1 MLCCNDREALRLPTP
16 SAHERHSCFDELA
29 DRISDKCRK
38 WDLNM
43 IENRFGPVPANSIP
57 MWIADMDFKSPPA
70 VTRKFSEIISWGT
83 FSYTHC
89 IDDFYEAVI
98 NFQARHHKVAVER
111 EWITLSYG
119 TVSTL
124 HYTVQAFCQP
134 GDSIIM
140 NTPVY
145 DPFAKAA
152 ERQGVKVIANSL
164 ALSNGRYQI
173 DLAKLEEQI
182 IANKPKVYFL
192 CSPHNPSGRIWSQTE
207 LEAVADICL
216 RHNVLMMVDEVHAEH
231 IIDGEFIS
239 FLALEEHYRNNM
251 MLMSSPNKAFNL
263 GGLKTSYS
271 IIPNPRIRA
280 IFRAQLERNSITS
293 PNMFGLWGIITA
305 YNECDD
311 WLAELNSYLRKNYNL
326 LDDYFKQHLPCFK
339 VMPMNA
345 SYLAWVNTAGSGMN
359 ATDITKQWA
368 TEAGVIVE
376 DGSHYV
382 SDGESYVRIN
392 IGTSHQLLKEAL
404 NRLGIWA
411 EQHSQ

>member
-1 MLCCNDREALRLPTP
+1 MLSCKDREAMRLPTP
-16 SAHERHSCFDELA
+16 SADLQSSRFDELA

-38 WDLNM
+38 WDM
-43 IENRFGPVPANSIP
+43 KVIESRFGPVPADSIP

-70 VTRKFSEIISWGT
+70 VARKFSEIISWGT

-89 IDDFYEAVI
+89 IDGFYEAVI

-145 DPFAKAA
+145 DPFSKAA
-152 ERQGVKVIANSL
+152 ERQGVKVVANPL
-164 ALSNGRYQI
+164 ALSKGRYRI

-182 IANKPKVYFL
+182 IGNKPKIYFL
-192 CSPHNPSGRIWSQTE
+192 CSPHNPSGRIWSQAE

-216 RHNVLMMVDEVHAEH
+216 RHQVLMMVDEVHAEH
-231 IIDGEFIS
+231 IIHGEFIS
-239 FLALEEHYRNNM
+239 FLALEERYRNNM

-271 IIPNPRIRA
+271 IIPNPQIRSR
-280 IFRAQLERNSITS
+280 FRARLEQNSITS
-293 PNMFGLWGIITA
+293 PNVFGLWGIITA
-305 YNECDD
+305 YNECDE
-311 WLAELNSYLRKNYNL
+311 WLADLNLYLRENYTLLARYFRENL
-326 LDDYFKQHLPCFK
+326 PDFQ
-339 VMPMNA
+339 VMPMDA
-345 SYLAWVNTAGSGMN
+345 SYLVWVNTKGSGMS
-359 ATDITKQWA
+359 ASEVTRRWA
-368 TEAGVIVE
+368 VEAGVIIE

-382 SDGESYVRIN
+382 SDGEEYVRIN
-392 IGTSHQLLKEAL
+392 IGTSRQLLGEAL
-404 NRLGIWA
+404 QRLGKWA
-411 EQHSQ
+411 QQQA

>member
-1 MLCCNDREALRLPTP
+1 MLSCKDREAMRLPTP
-16 SAHERHSCFDELA
+16 SADLQSSRFDELA

-38 WDLNM
+38 WDM
-43 IENRFGPVPANSIP
+43 KVIESRFGPVPADSIP

-70 VTRKFSEIISWGT
+70 VARKFSEIISWGT

-152 ERQGVKVIANSL
+152 ERQGVKVVANPL
-164 ALSNGRYQI
+164 TLSKGRYRI

-182 IANKPKVYFL
+182 IGNKPKIYFL
-192 CSPHNPSGRIWSQTE
+192 CSPHNPSGRIWSQAE

-216 RHNVLMMVDEVHAEH
+216 RHQVLMMVDEVHAEH
-231 IIDGEFIS
+231 IIHGEFIS
-239 FLALEEHYRNNM
+239 FLALEERYRNNM

-271 IIPNPRIRA
+271 IIPNPQIRSR
-280 IFRAQLERNSITS
+280 FRARLEQNSITS
-293 PNMFGLWGIITA
+293 PNVFGLWGIITA
-305 YNECDD
+305 YNECDE
-311 WLAELNSYLRKNYNL
+311 WLADLNLYLRENYTLLERYFRENL
-326 LDDYFKQHLPCFK
+326 PDFQ
-339 VMPMNA
+339 VMPMDA
-345 SYLAWVNTAGSGMN
+345 SYLVWVNTKGSGMS
-359 ATDITKQWA
+359 ASEVTRRWA
-368 TEAGVIVE
+368 IEAGVIIE

-382 SDGESYVRIN
+382 SDGEEYVRIN
-392 IGTSHQLLKEAL
+392 IGTSRQLLGEAL
-404 NRLGIWA
+404 QRLGRWA
-411 EQHSQ
+411 QQQV

>member
-1 MLCCNDREALRLPTP
+1 MQP
-16 SAHERHSCFDELA
+16 SRFDELA

-38 WDLNM
+38 WDM
-43 IENRFGPVPANSIP
+43 KVIESRFGPVPADSIP

-70 VTRKFSEIISWGT
+70 VARKFSEIISWGT

-140 NTPVY
+140 NPPVY

-152 ERQGVKVIANSL
+152 ERQGVKVVANPL
-164 ALSNGRYQI
+164 ALNKGRYRI

-182 IANKPKVYFL
+182 ISHKPKIYFL
-192 CSPHNPSGRIWSQTE
+192 CSPHNPSGRIWSQAE

-216 RHNVLMMVDEVHAEH
+216 RHQVLMMVDEVHAEH
-231 IIDGEFIS
+231 IIHGEFVS
-239 FLALEEHYRNNM
+239 FLALEERYCNNM

-271 IIPNPRIRA
+271 IIPNPQIRNR
-280 IFRAQLERNSITS
+280 FRARLEQNSITS
-293 PNMFGLWGIITA
+293 PNVFGLWGIITA
-305 YNECDD
+305 YNECDA
-311 WLAELNSYLRKNYNL
+311 WLAELNLYLRENYALLARYFRENL
-326 LDDYFKQHLPCFK
+326 PDFQ
-339 VMPMNA
+339 VMPMDA
-345 SYLAWVNTAGSGMN
+345 SYLVWVNTKGSGMS
-359 ATDITKQWA
+359 AREVTRRWA
-368 TEAGVIVE
+368 VEAGVIIE

-382 SDGESYVRIN
+382 SDGEEYVRIN
-392 IGTSHQLLKEAL
+392 IGTSRQLLGEAL
-404 NRLGIWA
+404 QRLGRWA
-411 EQHSQ
+411 QQQV

>member
-1 MLCCNDREALRLPTP
+1 MLSCKDREALRLPTP
-16 SAHERHSCFDELA
+16 SADLQPSRFDELA

-38 WDLNM
+38 WDM
-43 IENRFGPVPANSIP
+43 KVIESRFGPVPADSIP

-70 VTRKFSEIISWGT
+70 VARKFSEIISWGT

-152 ERQGVKVIANSL
+152 ERQGVKVVANPL
-164 ALSNGRYQI
+164 ALSKGRYRI

-182 IANKPKVYFL
+182 IGNKPKIYFL
-192 CSPHNPSGRIWSQTE
+192 CSPHNPSGRIWSQAE

-216 RHNVLMMVDEVHAEH
+216 RHQVLMMVDEVHAEH
-231 IIDGEFIS
+231 IIHGEFIS
-239 FLALEEHYRNNM
+239 FLALEERYRNNM

-271 IIPNPRIRA
+271 IIPNPQIRSR
-280 IFRAQLERNSITS
+280 FRARLEQNSITS
-293 PNMFGLWGIITA
+293 PNVFGLWGIITA
-305 YNECDD
+305 YNECDE
-311 WLAELNSYLRKNYNL
+311 WLADLNLYLRENYTLLARYFRENL
-326 LDDYFKQHLPCFK
+326 PDFQ
-339 VMPMNA
+339 VMPMDA
-345 SYLAWVNTAGSGMN
+345 SYLVWVNTKGSGMS
-359 ATDITKQWA
+359 ASEVTRRWA
-368 TEAGVIVE
+368 VEAGVIIE

-382 SDGESYVRIN
+382 SDGEEYVRIN
-392 IGTSHQLLKEAL
+392 IGTSRQLLGEAL
-404 NRLGIWA
+404 QRLGRWA
-411 EQHSQ
+411 QQQV

>member
-1 MLCCNDREALRLPTP
+1 MLSCKDREALRLPTP
-16 SAHERHSCFDELA
+16 SADLQPSRFDELA

-38 WDLNM
+38 WDM
-43 IENRFGPVPANSIP
+43 KVIESRFGPVPADSIP

-70 VTRKFSEIISWGT
+70 VARKFSEIISWGT

-152 ERQGVKVIANSL
+152 ERQGVKVVANPL
-164 ALSNGRYQI
+164 ALNKGRYRI

-182 IANKPKVYFL
+182 ISHKPKIYFL
-192 CSPHNPSGRIWSQTE
+192 CSPHNPSGRIWSQAE

-216 RHNVLMMVDEVHAEH
+216 RQQVLMMVDEVHAEH
-231 IIDGEFIS
+231 IIHGEFVS
-239 FLALEEHYRNNM
+239 FLALEERYCNNM

-271 IIPNPRIRA
+271 IIPNPQIRNR
-280 IFRAQLERNSITS
+280 FRARLEQNSITS
-293 PNMFGLWGIITA
+293 PNVFGLWGIITA
-305 YNECDD
+305 YNECDA
-311 WLAELNSYLRKNYNL
+311 WLAELNLYLRENYALLARYFRENL
-326 LDDYFKQHLPCFK
+326 PDFQ
-339 VMPMNA
+339 VMPMDA
-345 SYLAWVNTAGSGMN
+345 SYLVWVNTKGSGMS
-359 ATDITKQWA
+359 ASEVTRRWA
-368 TEAGVIVE
+368 VEAGVIIE

-382 SDGESYVRIN
+382 SDGEEYVRIN
-392 IGTSHQLLKEAL
+392 IGTSRQLLGEAL
-404 NRLGIWA
+404 QRLGRWA
-411 EQHSQ
+411 QQQV

>member
-1 MLCCNDREALRLPTP
+1 MLSCKDREALRLPTP
-16 SAHERHSCFDELA
+16 SADLQSSRFDELA

-38 WDLNM
+38 WDM
-43 IENRFGPVPANSIP
+43 KVIESRFGPVPADSIP

-70 VTRKFSEIISWGT
+70 VARKFSEIISWGT

-145 DPFAKAA
+145 DPFAKAT
-152 ERQGVKVIANSL
+152 ERQGVKVVANPL
-164 ALSNGRYQI
+164 ALNKGRYRI

-182 IANKPKVYFL
+182 ISHKPKIYFL
-192 CSPHNPSGRIWSQTE
+192 CSPHNPSGRIWSQAE

-216 RHNVLMMVDEVHAEH
+216 RHQVLMMVDEVHAEH
-231 IIDGEFIS
+231 IIHGEFVS
-239 FLALEEHYRNNM
+239 FLALEERYCNNM

-271 IIPNPRIRA
+271 IIPNPQIRNR
-280 IFRAQLERNSITS
+280 FRARLEQNSITS
-293 PNMFGLWGIITA
+293 PNVFGLWGIITA
-305 YNECDD
+305 YNECDA
-311 WLAELNSYLRKNYNL
+311 WLAELNLYLRENYALLARYFRENL
-326 LDDYFKQHLPCFK
+326 PDFQ
-339 VMPMNA
+339 VMPMDA
-345 SYLAWVNTAGSGMN
+345 SYLVWVNTKGSGMS
-359 ATDITKQWA
+359 ASEVTRRWA
-368 TEAGVIVE
+368 VEAGVIIE

-382 SDGESYVRIN
+382 SDGEEYVRIN
-392 IGTSHQLLKEAL
+392 IGTSRQLLGEAL
-404 NRLGIWA
+404 QRLGRWA
-411 EQHSQ
+411 QQQV

>member
-1 MLCCNDREALRLPTP
+1 MLSCKDREAMRLPTP
-16 SAHERHSCFDELA
+16 SADLQSSRFDELA

-38 WDLNM
+38 WDM
-43 IENRFGPVPANSIP
+43 KVIESRFGPVPADSIP

-70 VTRKFSEIISWGT
+70 VARKFSEIISWGT

-152 ERQGVKVIANSL
+152 ERQGVKVVANPL
-164 ALSNGRYQI
+164 ALSKGRYRI

-182 IANKPKVYFL
+182 IGNKPKIYFL
-192 CSPHNPSGRIWSQTE
+192 CSPHNPSGRIWSQAE

-216 RHNVLMMVDEVHAEH
+216 RHQVLMMVDEVHAEH
-231 IIDGEFIS
+231 IIHGEFVS
-239 FLALEEHYRNNM
+239 FLALEERYRNNM

-271 IIPNPRIRA
+271 IIPNPQIRSR
-280 IFRAQLERNSITS
+280 FRARLEQNSITS
-293 PNMFGLWGIITA
+293 PNVFGLWGIITA
-305 YNECDD
+305 YNECDE
-311 WLAELNSYLRKNYNL
+311 WLADLNLYLRENYALLARYFRENL
-326 LDDYFKQHLPCFK
+326 PDFQ
-339 VMPMNA
+339 VMPMDA
-345 SYLAWVNTAGSGMN
+345 SYLVWVNTKGSGMS
-359 ATDITKQWA
+359 ASEVTHRWA
-368 TEAGVIVE
+368 VEAGVIIE

-382 SDGESYVRIN
+382 SDGEEYVRIN
-392 IGTSHQLLKEAL
+392 IGTSRQLLGEAL
-404 NRLGIWA
+404 QRLGKWA
-411 EQHSQ
+411 QQQA

>member
-1 MLCCNDREALRLPTP
+1 MRSCKDREALRLPTP
-16 SAHERHSCFDELA
+16 SADLQPSRFDELA

-38 WDLNM
+38 WDM
-43 IENRFGPVPANSIP
+43 KVIESRFGPVPADSIP

-70 VTRKFSEIISWGT
+70 VARKFSEIISWGT

-152 ERQGVKVIANSL
+152 ERQGVKVVANPL
-164 ALSNGRYQI
+164 ALSKGRYRI

-182 IANKPKVYFL
+182 IGNKPKIYFL
-192 CSPHNPSGRIWSQTE
+192 CSPHNPSGRIWSQAE

-216 RHNVLMMVDEVHAEH
+216 RHQVLMMVDEVHAEH
-231 IIDGEFIS
+231 IIHGEFVS
-239 FLALEEHYRNNM
+239 FLALEERYRNNM

-271 IIPNPRIRA
+271 IIPNPQIRSR
-280 IFRAQLERNSITS
+280 FRARLEQNSITS
-293 PNMFGLWGIITA
+293 PNVFGLWGIITA
-305 YNECDD
+305 YNECDE
-311 WLAELNSYLRKNYNL
+311 WLADLNLYLRENYALLARYFRENL
-326 LDDYFKQHLPCFK
+326 PDFQ
-339 VMPMNA
+339 VMPMDA
-345 SYLAWVNTAGSGMN
+345 SYLVWVNTKGSGMS
-359 ATDITKQWA
+359 ASEVTHRWA
-368 TEAGVIVE
+368 VEAGVIIE

-382 SDGESYVRIN
+382 SDGEEYVRIN
-392 IGTSHQLLKEAL
+392 IGTSRQLLGEAL
-404 NRLGIWA
+404 QRLGKWA
-411 EQHSQ
+411 QQQA

>member
-1 MLCCNDREALRLPTP
+1 MLSCKDREALRLPTHSADLPP
-16 SAHERHSCFDELA
+16 SRFDELA

-38 WDLNM
+38 WDM
-43 IENRFGPVPANSIP
+43 KVIESRFGPVPADSIP

-70 VTRKFSEIISWGT
+70 VARKFSEIISWGT

-152 ERQGVKVIANSL
+152 ERQGVKVVANPL
-164 ALSNGRYQI
+164 ALSEGRYRI

-182 IANKPKVYFL
+182 ISHKPKIYFL
-192 CSPHNPSGRIWSQTE
+192 CSPHNPSGRIWSQAE

-216 RHNVLMMVDEVHAEH
+216 RHQVLMMVDEVHAEH
-231 IIDGEFIS
+231 IIHGEFVS
-239 FLALEEHYRNNM
+239 FLALEERYCNNM

-271 IIPNPRIRA
+271 IIPNPQIRNR
-280 IFRAQLERNSITS
+280 FRARLEQNSITS
-293 PNMFGLWGIITA
+293 PNVFGLWGIITA
-305 YNECDD
+305 YNECDA
-311 WLAELNSYLRKNYNL
+311 WLAELNLYLRENYALLARYFRENL
-326 LDDYFKQHLPCFK
+326 PDFQ
-339 VMPMNA
+339 VMPMDA
-345 SYLAWVNTAGSGMN
+345 SYLVWVNTKGSGMS
-359 ATDITKQWA
+359 ASEVTRRWA
-368 TEAGVIVE
+368 VEAGVIIE

-382 SDGESYVRIN
+382 SDGEEYVRIN
-392 IGTSHQLLKEAL
+392 IGTSRQLLGEAL
-404 NRLGIWA
+404 QRLGKWM
-411 EQHSQ
+411 QQQV

>member
-1 MLCCNDREALRLPTP
+1 MLSCKDREALRLPNP
-16 SAHERHSCFDELA
+16 STDLQPSRFDELA

-38 WDLNM
+38 WDM
-43 IENRFGPVPANSIP
+43 KVIESRFGPVPADSIP

-70 VTRKFSEIISWGT
+70 VARKFSEIISWGT

-152 ERQGVKVIANSL
+152 ERQGVKVVANPL
-164 ALSNGRYQI
+164 ALSKGRYRI

-182 IANKPKVYFL
+182 IGNKPKIYFL
-192 CSPHNPSGRIWSQTE
+192 CSPHNPSGRIWSQAE

-216 RHNVLMMVDEVHAEH
+216 RHQVLMMVDEVHAEH
-231 IIDGEFIS
+231 IIHGEFIS
-239 FLALEEHYRNNM
+239 FLALEERYRNNM

-271 IIPNPRIRA
+271 IIPNPQIRSR
-280 IFRAQLERNSITS
+280 FRARLEQNSITS
-293 PNMFGLWGIITA
+293 PNVFGLWGIITA
-305 YNECDD
+305 YNECDE
-311 WLAELNSYLRKNYNL
+311 WLTELNLYLRENYALLARYFRENL
-326 LDDYFKQHLPCFK
+326 SDFQ
-339 VMPMNA
+339 VMPMDA
-345 SYLAWVNTAGSGMN
+345 SYLVWVNTKGSGMS
-359 ATDITKQWA
+359 ASEVTRRWA
-368 TEAGVIVE
+368 VEAGVIIE

-382 SDGESYVRIN
+382 SDGEEYVRIN
-392 IGTSHQLLKEAL
+392 IGTSRQLLGEAL
-404 NRLGIWA
+404 QRLGRWA
-411 EQHSQ
+411 QQQA

>member
-1 MLCCNDREALRLPTP
+1 MLSCKDREALRLPTP
-16 SAHERHSCFDELA
+16 SADLQPSRFDELA

-38 WDLNM
+38 WDM
-43 IENRFGPVPANSIP
+43 KVIESRFGPVPADSIP

-70 VTRKFSEIISWGT
+70 VARKFSEIISWGT

-152 ERQGVKVIANSL
+152 ERQGVKVVANPL
-164 ALSNGRYQI
+164 ALSKGRYRI

-182 IANKPKVYFL
+182 IGHKPKIYFL
-192 CSPHNPSGRIWSQTE
+192 CSPHNPSGRIWSQGE
-207 LEAVADICL
+207 LEAVAEICL
-216 RHNVLMMVDEVHAEH
+216 RHQVLMMVDEVHAEH
-231 IIDGEFIS
+231 IIHGEFVS
-239 FLALEEHYRNNM
+239 FLALEERYRNNM

-271 IIPNPRIRA
+271 IIPNPQIRSR
-280 IFRAQLERNSITS
+280 FRARLEQNSITS
-293 PNMFGLWGIITA
+293 PNVFGLWGIITA
-305 YNECDD
+305 YNECDE
-311 WLAELNSYLRKNYNL
+311 WLAELNLYLRENYSLLTRYFRENL
-326 LDDYFKQHLPCFK
+326 PDFQ
-339 VMPMNA
+339 VMPMDA
-345 SYLAWVNTAGSGMN
+345 SYLVWVNTKGSGMS
-359 ATDITKQWA
+359 ASEVTRRWA
-368 TEAGVIVE
+368 VEAGVIIE

-382 SDGESYVRIN
+382 SDGEEYVRIN
-392 IGTSHQLLKEAL
+392 IGTSRQLLGEAL
-404 NRLGIWA
+404 QRLGKWM
-411 EQHSQ
+411 QQQV

>member
-1 MLCCNDREALRLPTP
+1 MLSCKDREALRLPTP
-16 SAHERHSCFDELA
+16 SADLQPSRFDELA

-38 WDLNM
+38 WDM
-43 IENRFGPVPANSIP
+43 KVIESRFGPVPANSIP

-70 VTRKFSEIISWGT
+70 VARKFSEIISWGT

-152 ERQGVKVIANSL
+152 ERQGVKVVANPL
-164 ALSNGRYQI
+164 ALSKGRYRI

-182 IANKPKVYFL
+182 IGHKPKIYFL
-192 CSPHNPSGRIWSQTE
+192 CSPHNPSGRIWSQSE

-216 RHNVLMMVDEVHAEH
+216 RHQVLMMVDEVHAEH
-231 IIDGEFIS
+231 IIHGEFVS
-239 FLALEEHYRNNM
+239 FLALEERYRNNM

-271 IIPNPRIRA
+271 IIPNPQIRSR
-280 IFRAQLERNSITS
+280 FRARLEQNSITS
-293 PNMFGLWGIITA
+293 PNVFGLWGIITA
-305 YNECDD
+305 YNECDE
-311 WLAELNSYLRKNYNL
+311 WLADLNLYLRENYALLACYFRENL
-326 LDDYFKQHLPCFK
+326 PDFQ
-339 VMPMNA
+339 VMPMDA
-345 SYLAWVNTAGSGMN
+345 SYLVWVSTKGSGMS
-359 ATDITKQWA
+359 ASEVTRRWA
-368 TEAGVIVE
+368 VEAGVIIE

-382 SDGESYVRIN
+382 SDGEEYVRIN
-392 IGTSHQLLKEAL
+392 IGTSRQLLGEAL
-404 NRLGIWA
+404 QRLGIWA
-411 EQHSQ
+411 RQQA

>member
-1 MLCCNDREALRLPTP
+1 MLSCKDREALRLPTP
-16 SAHERHSCFDELA
+16 SADLQPSRFDELA

-38 WDLNM
+38 WDM
-43 IENRFGPVPANSIP
+43 KVIESRFGPVPADSIP

-70 VTRKFSEIISWGT
+70 VARKFSEIISWGT

-152 ERQGVKVIANSL
+152 ERQGGKVVANPL
-164 ALSNGRYQI
+164 ALNKGRYRI

-182 IANKPKVYFL
+182 ISHKPKIYFL
-192 CSPHNPSGRIWSQTE
+192 CSPHNPSGRIWSQAE

-216 RHNVLMMVDEVHAEH
+216 RQQVLMMVDEVHAEH
-231 IIDGEFIS
+231 IIHGEFVS
-239 FLALEEHYRNNM
+239 FLALEERYCNNM

-271 IIPNPRIRA
+271 IIPNPQIRNR
-280 IFRAQLERNSITS
+280 FRARLEQNSITS
-293 PNMFGLWGIITA
+293 PNVFGLWGIITA
-305 YNECDD
+305 YNECDA
-311 WLAELNSYLRKNYNL
+311 WLAELNLYLRENYALLARYFRENL
-326 LDDYFKQHLPCFK
+326 PDFQ
-339 VMPMNA
+339 VMPMDA
-345 SYLAWVNTAGSGMN
+345 SYLVWVNTKGSGMS
-359 ATDITKQWA
+359 ASEVTRRWA
-368 TEAGVIVE
+368 VEAGVIIE

-382 SDGESYVRIN
+382 SDGEEYVRIN
-392 IGTSHQLLKEAL
+392 IGTSRQLLGEAL
-404 NRLGIWA
+404 QRLGRWA
-411 EQHSQ
+411 QQQV

>member
-1 MLCCNDREALRLPTP
+1 MLSCKDQEALRLPTP
-16 SAHERHSCFDELA
+16 SADLQPSRFDELA

-38 WDLNM
+38 WDM
-43 IENRFGPVPANSIP
+43 KVIESRFGPVPADSIP

-70 VTRKFSEIISWGT
+70 VARKFSEIISWGT

-89 IDDFYEAVI
+89 IDDFYKAVI
-98 NFQARHHKVAVER
+98 NFQARHHRVAVER

-152 ERQGVKVIANSL
+152 KRQGVRVVANPL
-164 ALSNGRYQI
+164 ALSKGRYRI

-182 IANKPKVYFL
+182 IGHKPKIYFL
-192 CSPHNPSGRIWSQTE
+192 CSPHNPSGRIWSQGE

-216 RHNVLMMVDEVHAEH
+216 RHQVLMMVDEVHAEH
-231 IIDGEFIS
+231 IIHGEFVS
-239 FLALEEHYRNNM
+239 FLAMEERYCNNM

-271 IIPNPRIRA
+271 IIPNPQIRNR
-280 IFRAQLERNSITS
+280 FRARLEQNSITS
-293 PNMFGLWGIITA
+293 PNVFGLWGIITA
-305 YNECDD
+305 YNECDE
-311 WLAELNSYLRKNYNL
+311 WLADLNIYLRENYTLLARYFRENL
-326 LDDYFKQHLPCFK
+326 PDFQ
-339 VMPMNA
+339 VMPMDA
-345 SYLAWVNTAGSGMN
+345 SYLVWVNTKGSGMS
-359 ATDITKQWA
+359 ASEVTRRWA
-368 TEAGVIVE
+368 VEAGVIIE

-382 SDGESYVRIN
+382 SDGEEYVRIN
-392 IGTSHQLLKEAL
+392 IGTSRQQLGEAL
-404 NRLGIWA
+404 QRLGRWA
-411 EQHSQ
+411 QHQA

>member
-1 MLCCNDREALRLPTP
+1 MLSCKDREALRLPTP
-16 SAHERHSCFDELA
+16 SADLQSSRFDELA

-38 WDLNM
+38 WDM
-43 IENRFGPVPANSIP
+43 KVIESRFGPVPADSIP

-70 VTRKFSEIISWGT
+70 VARKFSEIISWGT

-152 ERQGVKVIANSL
+152 ERQGVKVVANPL
-164 ALSNGRYQI
+164 ALNKGRYRI

-182 IANKPKVYFL
+182 ISHKPKIYFL
-192 CSPHNPSGRIWSQTE
+192 CSPHNPSGRIWSQAE

-216 RHNVLMMVDEVHAEH
+216 RHQVLMMVDEVHAEH
-231 IIDGEFIS
+231 IIHGEFVS
-239 FLALEEHYRNNM
+239 FLALEERYCNNM

-271 IIPNPRIRA
+271 IIPNPQIRNR
-280 IFRAQLERNSITS
+280 FRARLEQNSITS
-293 PNMFGLWGIITA
+293 PNVFGLWGIITA
-305 YNECDD
+305 YNECDA
-311 WLAELNSYLRKNYNL
+311 WLAELNLYLRENYALLARYFRENL
-326 LDDYFKQHLPCFK
+326 PDFQ
-339 VMPMNA
+339 VMPMDA
-345 SYLAWVNTAGSGMN
+345 SYLVWVNTKGSGMS
-359 ATDITKQWA
+359 ASEVTRRWA
-368 TEAGVIVE
+368 VEAGVIIE

-382 SDGESYVRIN
+382 SDGEEYVRIN
-392 IGTSHQLLKEAL
+392 IGTSRQLLGEAL
-404 NRLGIWA
+404 QRLGRWA
-411 EQHSQ
+411 QQQV

>member
-1 MLCCNDREALRLPTP
+1 MRLPTP
-16 SAHERHSCFDELA
+16 SADLQSSRFDELA

-38 WDLNM
+38 WDM
-43 IENRFGPVPANSIP
+43 KVIESRFGPVPADSIP

-70 VTRKFSEIISWGT
+70 VARKFSEIISWGT

-152 ERQGVKVIANSL
+152 ERQGVKVVANPL
-164 ALSNGRYQI
+164 TLSKGRYRI

-182 IANKPKVYFL
+182 IGNKPKIYFL
-192 CSPHNPSGRIWSQTE
+192 CSPHNPSGRIWSQAE

-216 RHNVLMMVDEVHAEH
+216 RHQVLMMVDEVHAEH
-231 IIDGEFIS
+231 IIHGEFIS
-239 FLALEEHYRNNM
+239 FLALEERYRNNM

-271 IIPNPRIRA
+271 IIPNPQIRSR
-280 IFRAQLERNSITS
+280 FRARLEQNSITS
-293 PNMFGLWGIITA
+293 PNVFGLWGIITA
-305 YNECDD
+305 YNECDE
-311 WLAELNSYLRKNYNL
+311 WLADLNLYLRENYTLLERYFRENL
-326 LDDYFKQHLPCFK
+326 PDFQ
-339 VMPMNA
+339 VMPMDA
-345 SYLAWVNTAGSGMN
+345 SYLVWVNTKGSGMS
-359 ATDITKQWA
+359 ASEVTRRWA
-368 TEAGVIVE
+368 IEAGVIIE

-382 SDGESYVRIN
+382 SDGEEYVRIN
-392 IGTSHQLLKEAL
+392 IGTSRQLLGEAL
-404 NRLGIWA
+404 QRLGRWA
-411 EQHSQ
+411 QQQV

>member
-1 MLCCNDREALRLPTP
+1 MLSCKDREALRLPTP
-16 SAHERHSCFDELA
+16 SADLQPSRFDELA

-38 WDLNM
+38 WDM
-43 IENRFGPVPANSIP
+43 KVIESRFGPVPADSIP
-57 MWIADMDFKSPPA
+57 MWIADMDFKSPLA
-70 VTRKFSEIISWGT
+70 VARKFSEIISWGT

-152 ERQGVKVIANSL
+152 ERQGVKVVANPL
-164 ALSNGRYQI
+164 ALNKGRYRI

-182 IANKPKVYFL
+182 ISHKPKIYFL
-192 CSPHNPSGRIWSQTE
+192 CSPHNPSGRIWSQAE

-216 RHNVLMMVDEVHAEH
+216 RHQVLMMVDEVHAEH
-231 IIDGEFIS
+231 IIHGEFVS
-239 FLALEEHYRNNM
+239 FLALEERYCNNM

-271 IIPNPRIRA
+271 IIPNPQIRNR
-280 IFRAQLERNSITS
+280 FRARLEQNSITS
-293 PNMFGLWGIITA
+293 PNVFGLWGIITA
-305 YNECDD
+305 YNECDE
-311 WLAELNSYLRKNYNL
+311 WLADLNLYLRENYALLARYFRENL
-326 LDDYFKQHLPCFK
+326 PDFQ
-339 VMPMNA
+339 VMPMDA
-345 SYLAWVNTAGSGMN
+345 SYLVWVNTKGSGMS
-359 ATDITKQWA
+359 ASEVTHRWA
-368 TEAGVIVE
+368 VEAGVIIE

-382 SDGESYVRIN
+382 SDGEEYVRIN
-392 IGTSHQLLKEAL
+392 IGTSRQLLGEAL
-404 NRLGIWA
+404 QRLGKWA
-411 EQHSQ
+411 QQQA

>member
-1 MLCCNDREALRLPTP
+1 MLSCKDREALRLPTP
-16 SAHERHSCFDELA
+16 SADLSPSRFDDLA

-38 WDLNM
+38 WDM
-43 IENRFGPVPANSIP
+43 KVIESRFGPVPADSIP

-70 VTRKFSEIISWGT
+70 VARKFSEIISWGT

-152 ERQGVKVIANSL
+152 ERQGVKVVANPL
-164 ALSNGRYQI
+164 ALSKGRYRI

-182 IANKPKVYFL
+182 IGNKPKIYFL
-192 CSPHNPSGRIWSQTE
+192 CSPHNPSGRIWSQAE

-216 RHNVLMMVDEVHAEH
+216 RHQVLMMVDEVHAEH
-231 IIDGEFIS
+231 IIHGEFIS
-239 FLALEEHYRNNM
+239 FLALEERYRNNM

-271 IIPNPRIRA
+271 IIPNPQIRSR
-280 IFRAQLERNSITS
+280 FRARLERNSITS
-293 PNMFGLWGIITA
+293 PNVFGLWGIITA
-305 YNECDD
+305 YNECDE
-311 WLAELNSYLRKNYNL
+311 WLADLNLYLRENYVLLACYFRENL
-326 LDDYFKQHLPCFK
+326 PDFQ
-339 VMPMNA
+339 VMPMDA
-345 SYLAWVNTAGSGMN
+345 SYLVWVNTKGSGMS
-359 ATDITKQWA
+359 ASEVTHRWA
-368 TEAGVIVE
+368 VEAGVIIE

-382 SDGESYVRIN
+382 SDGEDYVRIN
-392 IGTSHQLLKEAL
+392 IGTSRQLLGEAL
-404 NRLGIWA
+404 QRLGRWA
-411 EQHSQ
+411 QQQL

>member
-1 MLCCNDREALRLPTP
+1 MLSCKDREALRLPTP
-16 SAHERHSCFDELA
+16 SADLQSSRFDELA

-38 WDLNM
+38 WDM
-43 IENRFGPVPANSIP
+43 KVIESRFGLVPADSIP

-70 VTRKFSEIISWGT
+70 VARKFSEIISWGT

-152 ERQGVKVIANSL
+152 ERQGVKVVANPL
-164 ALSNGRYQI
+164 ALNKGRYRI

-182 IANKPKVYFL
+182 ISHKPKIYFL
-192 CSPHNPSGRIWSQTE
+192 CSPHNPSGRIWSQAE

-216 RHNVLMMVDEVHAEH
+216 RHQVLMMVDEVHAEH
-231 IIDGEFIS
+231 IIHGEFVS
-239 FLALEEHYRNNM
+239 FLALEERYCNNM

-271 IIPNPRIRA
+271 IIPNPQIRNR
-280 IFRAQLERNSITS
+280 FRARLEQNSITS
-293 PNMFGLWGIITA
+293 PNVFGLWGIITA
-305 YNECDD
+305 YNECDA
-311 WLAELNSYLRKNYNL
+311 WLAELNLYLRENYALLARYFRENL
-326 LDDYFKQHLPCFK
+326 PDFQ
-339 VMPMNA
+339 VMPMDA
-345 SYLAWVNTAGSGMN
+345 SYLVWVNTKGSGMSASEVN
-359 ATDITKQWA
+359 RRWA
-368 TEAGVIVE
+368 VEAGVIIE

-382 SDGESYVRIN
+382 SDGEEYVRIN
-392 IGTSHQLLKEAL
+392 IGTSRQLLGEAL
-404 NRLGIWA
+404 QRLGRWA
-411 EQHSQ
+411 QQQV

>member
-1 MLCCNDREALRLPTP
+1 MLSCKDREALRLPNP
-16 SAHERHSCFDELA
+16 STDLQPSRFDELA

-38 WDLNM
+38 WDM
-43 IENRFGPVPANSIP
+43 KVIESRFGPVPADSIP

-70 VTRKFSEIISWGT
+70 VARKFSEIISWGT

-152 ERQGVKVIANSL
+152 ERQGVKVVANPL
-164 ALSNGRYQI
+164 ALNKGRYRI

-182 IANKPKVYFL
+182 ISHKPKIYFL
-192 CSPHNPSGRIWSQTE
+192 CSPHNPSGRIWSQAE

-216 RHNVLMMVDEVHAEH
+216 RHQVLMMVDEVHAEH
-231 IIDGEFIS
+231 IIHGEFIS
-239 FLALEEHYRNNM
+239 FLALEERYRNNM

-271 IIPNPRIRA
+271 IIPNPQIRSR
-280 IFRAQLERNSITS
+280 FRARLERNSITS
-293 PNMFGLWGIITA
+293 PNVFGLWGIITA
-305 YNECDD
+305 YNECDE
-311 WLAELNSYLRKNYNL
+311 WLAELNLYLRENYALLARYFGDNL
-326 LDDYFKQHLPCFK
+326 PDFQ
-339 VMPMNA
+339 VMPMDA
-345 SYLAWVNTAGSGMN
+345 SYLVWVNTKGSGMS
-359 ATDITKQWA
+359 ASEVTRRWA
-368 TEAGVIVE
+368 VEAGVIIE

-382 SDGESYVRIN
+382 SDGEEYVRIN
-392 IGTSHQLLKEAL
+392 IGTSRQLLGEAL
-404 NRLGIWA
+404 QRLGRWA
-411 EQHSQ
+411 QQQA

>member
-1 MLCCNDREALRLPTP
+1 MLSCKDREALRLPTP
-16 SAHERHSCFDELA
+16 SADLQSSRFDELA

-38 WDLNM
+38 WDM
-43 IENRFGPVPANSIP
+43 KVIESRFGPVPADSIP

-70 VTRKFSEIISWGT
+70 VARKFSEIISWGT

-152 ERQGVKVIANSL
+152 ERQGVKVVANPL
-164 ALSNGRYQI
+164 ALNKGRYRI

-182 IANKPKVYFL
+182 ISHKPKIYFL
-192 CSPHNPSGRIWSQTE
+192 CSPHNPSGRIWSQAE

-216 RHNVLMMVDEVHAEH
+216 RHQVLMMVDEVHAEH
-231 IIDGEFIS
+231 IIHGEFVS
-239 FLALEEHYRNNM
+239 FLALEERYCNNM

-271 IIPNPRIRA
+271 IIPNPQIRNR
-280 IFRAQLERNSITS
+280 FRARLEQNSITS
-293 PNMFGLWGIITA
+293 PNVFGLWGIITA
-305 YNECDD
+305 YNECDA
-311 WLAELNSYLRKNYNL
+311 WLAELNLYLRENYALLARYFRENL
-326 LDDYFKQHLPCFK
+326 PDFQ

-345 SYLAWVNTAGSGMN
+345 SYLVWVNTKGSGMS
-359 ATDITKQWA
+359 ASEVTRRWA
-368 TEAGVIVE
+368 VEAGVIIE

-382 SDGESYVRIN
+382 SDGEEYVRIN
-392 IGTSHQLLKEAL
+392 IGTSRQLLGEAL
-404 NRLGIWA
+404 QRLGRWA
-411 EQHSQ
+411 QQQV

>member
-1 MLCCNDREALRLPTP
+1 MLSCKDREAMRLPTP
-16 SAHERHSCFDELA
+16 SADLQSSRFDELA

-38 WDLNM
+38 WDIKV
-43 IENRFGPVPANSIP
+43 IESRFGPVPADSIP

-70 VTRKFSEIISWGT
+70 VARKFSEIISWGT

-152 ERQGVKVIANSL
+152 ERQGVKVVANPL
-164 ALSNGRYQI
+164 ALSKGRYRI

-182 IANKPKVYFL
+182 IGNKPKIYFL
-192 CSPHNPSGRIWSQTE
+192 CSPHNPSGRIWSQAE

-216 RHNVLMMVDEVHAEH
+216 RHQVLMMVDEVHAEH
-231 IIDGEFIS
+231 IIHGEFVS
-239 FLALEEHYRNNM
+239 FLALE
-251 MLMSSPNKAFNL
+251 
-263 GGLKTSYS
+263 
-271 IIPNPRIRA
+271 
-280 IFRAQLERNSITS
+280 
-293 PNMFGLWGIITA
+293 
-305 YNECDD
+305 
-311 WLAELNSYLRKNYNL
+311 
-326 LDDYFKQHLPCFK
+326 
-339 VMPMNA
+339 
-345 SYLAWVNTAGSGMN
+345 
-359 ATDITKQWA
+359 
-368 TEAGVIVE
+368 
-376 DGSHYV
+376 
-382 SDGESYVRIN
+382 
-392 IGTSHQLLKEAL
+392 
-404 NRLGIWA
+404 
-411 EQHSQ
+411 

>member
-1 MLCCNDREALRLPTP
+1 MLSCKDREALRLPTP
-16 SAHERHSCFDELA
+16 SADLQPSRFDELA

-38 WDLNM
+38 WDM
-43 IENRFGPVPANSIP
+43 KVIESRFGPVPADSIP

-70 VTRKFSEIISWGT
+70 VARKFSEIISWGT

-152 ERQGVKVIANSL
+152 ERQGVKVVANPL
-164 ALSNGRYQI
+164 ALNKGRYRI

-182 IANKPKVYFL
+182 ISHKPKIYFL
-192 CSPHNPSGRIWSQTE
+192 CSPHNPSGRIWSQAE

-216 RHNVLMMVDEVHAEH
+216 RHQVLMMVDEVHAEH
-231 IIDGEFIS
+231 IIHGEFVS
-239 FLALEEHYRNNM
+239 FLALEERYCNNM

-271 IIPNPRIRA
+271 IIPNPQIRNR
-280 IFRAQLERNSITS
+280 FRARLEQNSITS
-293 PNMFGLWGIITA
+293 PNVFGLWGIITA
-305 YNECDD
+305 YNECDA
-311 WLAELNSYLRKNYNL
+311 WLAELNLYLRENYALLARYFRENL
-326 LDDYFKQHLPCFK
+326 PDFQ
-339 VMPMNA
+339 VIPMDA
-345 SYLAWVNTAGSGMN
+345 SYLVWVNTKGSGMS
-359 ATDITKQWA
+359 ASEVTRRWA
-368 TEAGVIVE
+368 VEAGVIIE

-382 SDGESYVRIN
+382 SDGEEYVRIN
-392 IGTSHQLLKEAL
+392 IGTSRQLLGEAL
-404 NRLGIWA
+404 QRLGRWA
-411 EQHSQ
+411 QQQV

>member
-1 MLCCNDREALRLPTP
+1 MLSCKDREALRLPTTSADLQP
-16 SAHERHSCFDELA
+16 SRFDELA

-38 WDLNM
+38 WDM
-43 IENRFGPVPANSIP
+43 KVIESRFGPVPADSIP

-70 VTRKFSEIISWGT
+70 VARKFSEVISWGT

-152 ERQGVKVIANSL
+152 ERQGVKVVANPL
-164 ALSNGRYQI
+164 ALSKGRYRI

-182 IANKPKVYFL
+182 IGHKPKIYFL
-192 CSPHNPSGRIWSQTE
+192 CSPHNPSGRIWSQAE
-207 LEAVADICL
+207 LAAVADICL
-216 RHNVLMMVDEVHAEH
+216 RHQVLMMVDEVHAEH
-231 IIDGEFIS
+231 IIHGEFVS
-239 FLALEEHYRNNM
+239 FLALEERYCNNM

-271 IIPNPRIRA
+271 IIPNPQIRNR
-280 IFRAQLERNSITS
+280 FRACLEQNSITS
-293 PNMFGLWGIITA
+293 PNVFGLWGIITA
-305 YNECDD
+305 YNECDA
-311 WLAELNSYLRKNYNL
+311 WLAELNLYLRENYALLARYFRENL
-326 LDDYFKQHLPCFK
+326 PDFQ
-339 VMPMNA
+339 VMPMDA
-345 SYLAWVNTAGSGMN
+345 SYLVWVNTKGSGMS
-359 ATDITKQWA
+359 ASEVTRRWA
-368 TEAGVIVE
+368 VEAGVIIE

-382 SDGESYVRIN
+382 SDGEEYVRIN
-392 IGTSHQLLKEAL
+392 IGTSRQLLGEAL
-404 NRLGIWA
+404 QRLGRWA
-411 EQHSQ
+411 QQQV

>member
-1 MLCCNDREALRLPTP
+1 MLSCKDREALRLPPP
-16 SAHERHSCFDELA
+16 STDLQPSRFDELA

-38 WDLNM
+38 WDM
-43 IENRFGPVPANSIP
+43 KVIESRFGPVPTDSIP

-70 VTRKFSEIISWGT
+70 VARKFSEIISWGT

-152 ERQGVKVIANSL
+152 ERQGVKVVANPL
-164 ALSNGRYQI
+164 TLSKGRYRI

-182 IANKPKVYFL
+182 IGNKPKIYFL
-192 CSPHNPSGRIWSQTE
+192 CSPHNPSGRIWSQAE

-216 RHNVLMMVDEVHAEH
+216 RHQVLMMVDEVRAEH
-231 IIDGEFIS
+231 IIHGEFIS
-239 FLALEEHYRNNM
+239 FLALEERYRNNM

-271 IIPNPRIRA
+271 IIPNPQLRSR
-280 IFRAQLERNSITS
+280 FRARLEQNSITS
-293 PNMFGLWGIITA
+293 PNVFGLWGIITA
-305 YNECDD
+305 YNECDE
-311 WLAELNSYLRKNYNL
+311 WLADLNLYLRENYALLARYFRENL
-326 LDDYFKQHLPCFK
+326 PDFQ
-339 VMPMNA
+339 VMPMDA
-345 SYLAWVNTAGSGMN
+345 SYLVWVNTKGSGMS
-359 ATDITKQWA
+359 ASEVTRRWA
-368 TEAGVIVE
+368 VEAGVIIE

-382 SDGESYVRIN
+382 SDGEEYVRIN
-392 IGTSHQLLKEAL
+392 IGTSRQLLGEAL
-404 NRLGIWA
+404 QRLGKWA
-411 EQHSQ
+411 QQQA

>member
-1 MLCCNDREALRLPTP
+1 MLSCKDREALRLPTP
-16 SAHERHSCFDELA
+16 SADLQSSRFDELA

-38 WDLNM
+38 WDM
-43 IENRFGPVPANSIP
+43 KVIESRFGPVPADSIP

-70 VTRKFSEIISWGT
+70 VARKFSEIISWGT

-152 ERQGVKVIANSL
+152 ERQGVKVVANPL
-164 ALSNGRYQI
+164 ALNKGRYRI

-182 IANKPKVYFL
+182 ISHKPKIYFL
-192 CSPHNPSGRIWSQTE
+192 CSPHNPSGRIWSQAE

-216 RHNVLMMVDEVHAEH
+216 RHQVLMMVDEVHAEH
-231 IIDGEFIS
+231 IIHGEFVS
-239 FLALEEHYRNNM
+239 FLALEERYCNNM

-271 IIPNPRIRA
+271 IIPNPQIRNR
-280 IFRAQLERNSITS
+280 FRARLEQNSITS
-293 PNMFGLWGIITA
+293 PNVFGLWGIITA
-305 YNECDD
+305 YNECDA
-311 WLAELNSYLRKNYNL
+311 WLAELNLYLRENYALLARYFRENL
-326 LDDYFKQHLPCFK
+326 PDFQ
-339 VMPMNA
+339 VMPMDA
-345 SYLAWVNTAGSGMN
+345 SYLVWVNTKGSGMS
-359 ATDITKQWA
+359 ASEVTLRWA
-368 TEAGVIVE
+368 VEAGVIIE

-382 SDGESYVRIN
+382 SDGEEYVRIN
-392 IGTSHQLLKEAL
+392 IGTSRQLLGEAL
-404 NRLGIWA
+404 QRLGRWA
-411 EQHSQ
+411 QQQV

>member
-1 MLCCNDREALRLPTP
+1 MLSCKDREALRLPTP
-16 SAHERHSCFDELA
+16 SADLQPSRFDELA

-38 WDLNM
+38 WDM
-43 IENRFGPVPANSIP
+43 KVIESRFGPVPADSIP

-70 VTRKFSEIISWGT
+70 VARKFSEIISWGT

-152 ERQGVKVIANSL
+152 ERQGVKVVANPL
-164 ALSNGRYQI
+164 TLNKGRYRI

-182 IANKPKVYFL
+182 IGNKPKIYFL
-192 CSPHNPSGRIWSQTE
+192 CSPHNPSGRIWSQAE

-216 RHNVLMMVDEVHAEH
+216 RHQVLMMVDEVHAEH
-231 IIDGEFIS
+231 IIHGEFIS
-239 FLALEEHYRNNM
+239 FLALEERYRNNM

-271 IIPNPRIRA
+271 IIPNPQIRSR
-280 IFRAQLERNSITS
+280 FRARLEQNSITS
-293 PNMFGLWGIITA
+293 PNVFGLWGIITA
-305 YNECDD
+305 YNECDE
-311 WLAELNSYLRKNYNL
+311 WLADLNLYLRENYALLARYFRENL
-326 LDDYFKQHLPCFK
+326 PDFQ
-339 VMPMNA
+339 VMPMDA
-345 SYLAWVNTAGSGMN
+345 SYLVWVNTKGSGMS
-359 ATDITKQWA
+359 ASEVTRRWA
-368 TEAGVIVE
+368 VEAGVIIE

-382 SDGESYVRIN
+382 SDGEEYVRIN
-392 IGTSHQLLKEAL
+392 IGTSRQLLGEAL
-404 NRLGIWA
+404 QRLGRWA
-411 EQHSQ
+411 QQQV

>member
-1 MLCCNDREALRLPTP
+1 MLSCKDREALRLPTP
-16 SAHERHSCFDELA
+16 SADLQSSRFDELA

-38 WDLNM
+38 WDM
-43 IENRFGPVPANSIP
+43 KVIESRFGPVPADSIP

-70 VTRKFSEIISWGT
+70 VARKFSEIISWGT

-152 ERQGVKVIANSL
+152 ERQGVKVVANPL
-164 ALSNGRYQI
+164 ALNKGRYRI

-182 IANKPKVYFL
+182 ISHKPKIYFL
-192 CSPHNPSGRIWSQTE
+192 CSPHNPSGRIWSQAE

-216 RHNVLMMVDEVHAEH
+216 RHQVLMMVDEVHAEH
-231 IIDGEFIS
+231 IIHGEFVS
-239 FLALEEHYRNNM
+239 FLALEERYCNNM

-271 IIPNPRIRA
+271 IIPNPQIRNR
-280 IFRAQLERNSITS
+280 FRARLEQNSITS
-293 PNMFGLWGIITA
+293 PNVFGLWGIITA
-305 YNECDD
+305 YNECDA
-311 WLAELNSYLRKNYNL
+311 WLAELNLYLRENYALLARYFRENL
-326 LDDYFKQHLPCFK
+326 PDFQ
-339 VMPMNA
+339 VMPMDA
-345 SYLAWVNTAGSGMN
+345 SYLVWVNTKRSGMS
-359 ATDITKQWA
+359 ASEVTRRWA
-368 TEAGVIVE
+368 VEAGVIIE

-382 SDGESYVRIN
+382 SDGEEYVRIN
-392 IGTSHQLLKEAL
+392 IGTSRQLLGEAL
-404 NRLGIWA
+404 QRLGRWA
-411 EQHSQ
+411 QQQV

>member
-1 MLCCNDREALRLPTP
+1 MLSCKDREALCLPTP
-16 SAHERHSCFDELA
+16 STDLQPSRFDELA

-38 WDLNM
+38 WDM
-43 IENRFGPVPANSIP
+43 KVIESRFGPVPADSIP

-70 VTRKFSEIISWGT
+70 VARKFSEIISWGT

-152 ERQGVKVIANSL
+152 ERQGVKVVANPL
-164 ALSNGRYQI
+164 TLSKGRYRI

-182 IANKPKVYFL
+182 IGNKPKIYFL
-192 CSPHNPSGRIWSQTE
+192 CSPHNPSGRIWSQAE

-216 RHNVLMMVDEVHAEH
+216 RHQVLMMVDEVHAEH
-231 IIDGEFIS
+231 IIHGEFIS
-239 FLALEEHYRNNM
+239 FLALEERYRNNM

-271 IIPNPRIRA
+271 IIPNPQIRSR
-280 IFRAQLERNSITS
+280 FRARLEQNSITS
-293 PNMFGLWGIITA
+293 PNVFGLWGIITA
-305 YNECDD
+305 YNECDE
-311 WLAELNSYLRKNYNL
+311 WLADLNLYLRENYTLLERYFRENL
-326 LDDYFKQHLPCFK
+326 PDFQ
-339 VMPMNA
+339 VMPMDA
-345 SYLAWVNTAGSGMN
+345 SYLVWVNTKGSGMS
-359 ATDITKQWA
+359 ASEVTRRWA
-368 TEAGVIVE
+368 IEAGVIIE

-382 SDGESYVRIN
+382 SDGEEYVRIN
-392 IGTSHQLLKEAL
+392 IGTSRQLLGEAL
-404 NRLGIWA
+404 QRLGRWA
-411 EQHSQ
+411 QQQV

>member
-1 MLCCNDREALRLPTP
+1 MLSCKDREALRLPTP
-16 SAHERHSCFDELA
+16 SADLQPSRFDELA

-38 WDLNM
+38 WDM
-43 IENRFGPVPANSIP
+43 KVIESRFGPVPADSIP

-152 ERQGVKVIANSL
+152 ERQGVKVVANPL
-164 ALSNGRYQI
+164 ALNKGRYRI

-182 IANKPKVYFL
+182 ISHKPKIYFL
-192 CSPHNPSGRIWSQTE
+192 CSPHNPSGRIWSQAE

-216 RHNVLMMVDEVHAEH
+216 RHQVLMMVDEVHAEH
-231 IIDGEFIS
+231 IIHGEFVS
-239 FLALEEHYRNNM
+239 FLALEERYCNNM

-271 IIPNPRIRA
+271 IIPNPQIRNR
-280 IFRAQLERNSITS
+280 FRARLEQNSITS
-293 PNMFGLWGIITA
+293 PNVFGLWGIITA
-305 YNECDD
+305 YNECDA
-311 WLAELNSYLRKNYNL
+311 WLAELNLYLRENYALLARYFRENL
-326 LDDYFKQHLPCFK
+326 PDFQ
-339 VMPMNA
+339 VMPMDA
-345 SYLAWVNTAGSGMN
+345 SYLVWVNTKGSGMS
-359 ATDITKQWA
+359 ASEVTRRWA
-368 TEAGVIVE
+368 VEAGVIIE

-382 SDGESYVRIN
+382 SDGEEYVRIN
-392 IGTSHQLLKEAL
+392 IGTSRQLLGEAL
-404 NRLGIWA
+404 QRLGRWA
-411 EQHSQ
+411 QQQV

>member
-1 MLCCNDREALRLPTP
+1 MLSCKDREALRLPTP
-16 SAHERHSCFDELA
+16 SADLQPSRFDELA

-38 WDLNM
+38 WDM
-43 IENRFGPVPANSIP
+43 KVIESRFGPVPADSIP

-70 VTRKFSEIISWGT
+70 VARKFSEIISWGT

-111 EWITLSYG
+111 DWITLSYG

-152 ERQGVKVIANSL
+152 ERQGVKVVANPL
-164 ALSNGRYQI
+164 ALNKGRYRI

-182 IANKPKVYFL
+182 ISHKPKIYFL
-192 CSPHNPSGRIWSQTE
+192 CSPHNPSGRIWSQAE

-216 RHNVLMMVDEVHAEH
+216 RHQVLMMVDEVHAEH
-231 IIDGEFIS
+231 IIHGEFVS
-239 FLALEEHYRNNM
+239 FLALEERYFNNM

-271 IIPNPRIRA
+271 IIPNPQIRNR
-280 IFRAQLERNSITS
+280 FRARLEQNSITS
-293 PNMFGLWGIITA
+293 PNVFGLWGIITA
-305 YNECDD
+305 YNECDA
-311 WLAELNSYLRKNYNL
+311 WLAELNLYLRENYALLVRYFRENL
-326 LDDYFKQHLPCFK
+326 PDFQ
-339 VMPMNA
+339 VMPMDA
-345 SYLAWVNTAGSGMN
+345 SYLVWVNTKGSGMS
-359 ATDITKQWA
+359 ASEVTRRWA
-368 TEAGVIVE
+368 VEAGVIIE

-382 SDGESYVRIN
+382 SDGEEYVRIN
-392 IGTSHQLLKEAL
+392 IGTSRQLLGEAL
-404 NRLGIWA
+404 QRLGRWA
-411 EQHSQ
+411 QQQV

>member
-1 MLCCNDREALRLPTP
+1 MLSYKDREALRLPTP
-16 SAHERHSCFDELA
+16 SADLQSSRFDELA

-38 WDLNM
+38 WDM
-43 IENRFGPVPANSIP
+43 KVIESRFGPVPADSIP

-70 VTRKFSEIISWGT
+70 VARKFSEIISWGT

-152 ERQGVKVIANSL
+152 ERQGVKVVANPL
-164 ALSNGRYQI
+164 ALNKGRYRI
-173 DLAKLEEQI
+173 DLAKLEERI
-182 IANKPKVYFL
+182 ISHKPKIYFL
-192 CSPHNPSGRIWSQTE
+192 CSPHNPSGRIWSQAE

-216 RHNVLMMVDEVHAEH
+216 RHQVLMMVDEVHAEH
-231 IIDGEFIS
+231 IIHGEFVS
-239 FLALEEHYRNNM
+239 FLALEERYCNNM

-271 IIPNPRIRA
+271 IIPNPQIRNR
-280 IFRAQLERNSITS
+280 FRARLEQNSITS
-293 PNMFGLWGIITA
+293 PNVFGLWGIITA
-305 YNECDD
+305 YNECDA
-311 WLAELNSYLRKNYNL
+311 WLAELNLYLRENYALLARYFRENL
-326 LDDYFKQHLPCFK
+326 PDFQ
-339 VMPMNA
+339 VMPMDA
-345 SYLAWVNTAGSGMN
+345 SYLVWVNTKGSGMS
-359 ATDITKQWA
+359 ASEVTRRWA
-368 TEAGVIVE
+368 VEAGVIIE

-382 SDGESYVRIN
+382 SDGEEYVRIN
-392 IGTSHQLLKEAL
+392 IGTSRQLLGEAL
-404 NRLGIWA
+404 QRLGRWA
-411 EQHSQ
+411 QQQV

>member
-1 MLCCNDREALRLPTP
+1 MLSCKDREALRLPTP
-16 SAHERHSCFDELA
+16 SADLQSSRFDELA

-38 WDLNM
+38 WDM
-43 IENRFGPVPANSIP
+43 KVIESRFGPVPADSIP

-152 ERQGVKVIANSL
+152 ERQGVKVVANPL
-164 ALSNGRYQI
+164 ALNKGRYRI

-182 IANKPKVYFL
+182 ISHKPKIYFL
-192 CSPHNPSGRIWSQTE
+192 CSPHNPSGRIWSQAE

-216 RHNVLMMVDEVHAEH
+216 RHQVLMMVDEVHAEH
-231 IIDGEFIS
+231 IIHGEFVS
-239 FLALEEHYRNNM
+239 FLALEERYCNNM

-271 IIPNPRIRA
+271 IIPNPQIRNR
-280 IFRAQLERNSITS
+280 FRARLEQNSITS
-293 PNMFGLWGIITA
+293 PNVFGLWGIITA
-305 YNECDD
+305 YNECDA
-311 WLAELNSYLRKNYNL
+311 WLAELNLYLRENYALLARYFRENL
-326 LDDYFKQHLPCFK
+326 PDFQ
-339 VMPMNA
+339 VMPMDA
-345 SYLAWVNTAGSGMN
+345 SYLVWVNTKGSGMS
-359 ATDITKQWA
+359 ASEVTRRWA
-368 TEAGVIVE
+368 VEAGVIIE

-382 SDGESYVRIN
+382 SDGEEYVRIN
-392 IGTSHQLLKEAL
+392 IGTSRQLLGEAL
-404 NRLGIWA
+404 QRLGRWA
-411 EQHSQ
+411 QQQV

>member
-1 MLCCNDREALRLPTP
+1 MLSCKDREALRLPNP
-16 SAHERHSCFDELA
+16 STDLQPSRFDELA

-38 WDLNM
+38 WDM
-43 IENRFGPVPANSIP
+43 KVIESRFGPVPADSIP

-70 VTRKFSEIISWGT
+70 VARKFSEIISWGT

-152 ERQGVKVIANSL
+152 ERQGVKVVANPL
-164 ALSNGRYQI
+164 ALNKGRYRI
-173 DLAKLEEQI
+173 DLVKLEEQI
-182 IANKPKVYFL
+182 IGHKPKIYFL
-192 CSPHNPSGRIWSQTE
+192 CSPHNPSGRIWSQAE

-216 RHNVLMMVDEVHAEH
+216 RHQVLMMVDEVHAEH
-231 IIDGEFIS
+231 IIHGKFIS
-239 FLALEEHYRNNM
+239 FLALEERYRNNM

-271 IIPNPRIRA
+271 IIPNPQIRSR
-280 IFRAQLERNSITS
+280 FRARLEQNSITS
-293 PNMFGLWGIITA
+293 PNVFGLWGIITA
-305 YNECDD
+305 YNECDE
-311 WLAELNSYLRKNYNL
+311 WLADLNLYLRENYALLARYFRENL
-326 LDDYFKQHLPCFK
+326 PNFQ
-339 VMPMNA
+339 VMPMDA
-345 SYLAWVNTAGSGMN
+345 SYLVWVNTKGSGMS
-359 ATDITKQWA
+359 ASEVTRRWA
-368 TEAGVIVE
+368 VEAGVIIE

-382 SDGESYVRIN
+382 SDGEEYVRIN
-392 IGTSHQLLKEAL
+392 IGTSRQLLGEAL
-404 NRLGIWA
+404 QRLGKWA
-411 EQHSQ
+411 QQQA

>member
-1 MLCCNDREALRLPTP
+1 MLSCKDREALRLPTP
-16 SAHERHSCFDELA
+16 SADLQSSRFDELA

-38 WDLNM
+38 WDM
-43 IENRFGPVPANSIP
+43 KVIESRFGPVPADSIP

-70 VTRKFSEIISWGT
+70 VARKFSEIISWGT

-152 ERQGVKVIANSL
+152 ERQGVKVVANPL
-164 ALSNGRYQI
+164 ALNKGRYRI

-182 IANKPKVYFL
+182 ISHKPKIYFL
-192 CSPHNPSGRIWSQTE
+192 CSPHNPSGRIWSQAE

-216 RHNVLMMVDEVHAEH
+216 RYQVLMMVDEVHAEH
-231 IIDGEFIS
+231 IIHGEFVS
-239 FLALEEHYRNNM
+239 FLALEERYCNNM

-271 IIPNPRIRA
+271 IIPNPQIRNR
-280 IFRAQLERNSITS
+280 FRARLEQNSITS
-293 PNMFGLWGIITA
+293 PNVFGLWGIITA
-305 YNECDD
+305 YNECDA
-311 WLAELNSYLRKNYNL
+311 WLAELNLYLRENYALLARYFRENL
-326 LDDYFKQHLPCFK
+326 PDFQ
-339 VMPMNA
+339 VMPMDA
-345 SYLAWVNTAGSGMN
+345 SYLVWVNTKGSGMS
-359 ATDITKQWA
+359 ASEVTRRWA
-368 TEAGVIVE
+368 VEAGVIIE

-382 SDGESYVRIN
+382 SDGEEYVRIN
-392 IGTSHQLLKEAL
+392 IGTSRQLLGEAL
-404 NRLGIWA
+404 QRLGRWA
-411 EQHSQ
+411 QQQV

>member
-1 MLCCNDREALRLPTP
+1 MLSCKDREALRLPTP
-16 SAHERHSCFDELA
+16 SADLQSSRFDELA

-38 WDLNM
+38 WDM
-43 IENRFGPVPANSIP
+43 KVIESRFGPVPADSIP

-70 VTRKFSEIISWGT
+70 VARKFSEIISWGT

-152 ERQGVKVIANSL
+152 ERQGVKVVANPL
-164 ALSNGRYQI
+164 ALNKGRYRI

-182 IANKPKVYFL
+182 ISHKPKIYFL
-192 CSPHNPSGRIWSQTE
+192 CSPHNPSGRIWSQAE

-216 RHNVLMMVDEVHAEH
+216 RHQVLMMVDEVHGEH
-231 IIDGEFIS
+231 IIHGEFVS
-239 FLALEEHYRNNM
+239 FLALEERYCNNM

-271 IIPNPRIRA
+271 IIPNPQIRNR
-280 IFRAQLERNSITS
+280 FRAHLEQNSITS
-293 PNMFGLWGIITA
+293 PNVFGLWGIITA
-305 YNECDD
+305 YNECDA
-311 WLAELNSYLRKNYNL
+311 WLAELNLYLRENYALLARYFRENL
-326 LDDYFKQHLPCFK
+326 PDFQ
-339 VMPMNA
+339 VMPMDA
-345 SYLAWVNTAGSGMN
+345 SYLVWVNTKGSGMS
-359 ATDITKQWA
+359 ASEVTRRWA
-368 TEAGVIVE
+368 VEAGVIIE
-376 DGSHYV
+376 DGTHYV
-382 SDGESYVRIN
+382 SDGEEYVRIN
-392 IGTSHQLLKEAL
+392 IGTSRQLLGEAL
-404 NRLGIWA
+404 QRLGRWA
-411 EQHSQ
+411 QQQV

>member
-1 MLCCNDREALRLPTP
+1 MLSCKDREALRLPTP
-16 SAHERHSCFDELA
+16 STDLRPSRFDELA

-38 WDLNM
+38 WDM
-43 IENRFGPVPANSIP
+43 KVIESRFGPVPADSIP

-70 VTRKFSEIISWGT
+70 VARKFSEIISWGT

-152 ERQGVKVIANSL
+152 ERQGVKVVANPL
-164 ALSNGRYQI
+164 ALNKGRYRI
-173 DLAKLEEQI
+173 DLATLEEQI
-182 IANKPKVYFL
+182 IGHKPKIYFL
-192 CSPHNPSGRIWSQTE
+192 CSPHNPSGRIWSLAE
-207 LEAVADICL
+207 LEAVANICL
-216 RHNVLMMVDEVHAEH
+216 RHQVLMMVDEVHAEH
-231 IIDGEFIS
+231 IIHGEFIS
-239 FLALEEHYRNNM
+239 FLALEERYRNNM

-271 IIPNPRIRA
+271 IIPNPQIRSR
-280 IFRAQLERNSITS
+280 FRARLERNSITS
-293 PNMFGLWGIITA
+293 PNVFGLWGIITA
-305 YNECDD
+305 YNECDE
-311 WLAELNSYLRKNYNL
+311 WLADLNLYLRENYALLACYFRENL
-326 LDDYFKQHLPCFK
+326 PDFQ
-339 VMPMNA
+339 VMPMDA
-345 SYLAWVNTAGSGMN
+345 SYLVWVNTKGSGMS
-359 ATDITKQWA
+359 ASEVTHRWA
-368 TEAGVIVE
+368 VEAGVIIE

-382 SDGESYVRIN
+382 SDGEDYVRIN
-392 IGTSHQLLKEAL
+392 IGTSRQLLGEAL
-404 NRLGIWA
+404 QRLGKWA
-411 EQHSQ
+411 QQQA

>member
-1 MLCCNDREALRLPTP
+1 MLSCKDREALRLPTP
-16 SAHERHSCFDELA
+16 SADLQSSRFDELA

-38 WDLNM
+38 WDM
-43 IENRFGPVPANSIP
+43 KVIESRFGPVPADSIP

-70 VTRKFSEIISWGT
+70 VARKFSEIISWGT

-152 ERQGVKVIANSL
+152 ERQGVKVVANPL
-164 ALSNGRYQI
+164 ALSKGRYRI

-182 IANKPKVYFL
+182 IGNKPKIYFL
-192 CSPHNPSGRIWSQTE
+192 CSPHNPSGRIWSQAE

-216 RHNVLMMVDEVHAEH
+216 RHQVLMMVDEVHAEH
-231 IIDGEFIS
+231 IIHGEFIS
-239 FLALEEHYRNNM
+239 FLALEERYRNNM

-271 IIPNPRIRA
+271 IIPNPQIRSR
-280 IFRAQLERNSITS
+280 FRARLERNSITS
-293 PNMFGLWGIITA
+293 PNVFGLWGIITA
-305 YNECDD
+305 YNECDE
-311 WLAELNSYLRKNYNL
+311 WLADLNLYLRENYALLACYFRENL
-326 LDDYFKQHLPCFK
+326 PDFQ
-339 VMPMNA
+339 VMPMDA
-345 SYLAWVNTAGSGMN
+345 SYLVWVNTKGSGMS
-359 ATDITKQWA
+359 ASEVTHRWA
-368 TEAGVIVE
+368 VEAGVIIE

-382 SDGESYVRIN
+382 SDGEEYVRIN
-392 IGTSHQLLKEAL
+392 LGTSRQLLGEAL
-404 NRLGIWA
+404 QRLGKWA
-411 EQHSQ
+411 QQQA

>member
-1 MLCCNDREALRLPTP
+1 MRLPTP
-16 SAHERHSCFDELA
+16 SADLQSSRFDELA

-38 WDLNM
+38 WDM
-43 IENRFGPVPANSIP
+43 KVIESRFGPVPADSIP

-70 VTRKFSEIISWGT
+70 VARKFSEIISWGT

-152 ERQGVKVIANSL
+152 ERQGVKVVANPL
-164 ALSNGRYQI
+164 TLSKGRYRI

-182 IANKPKVYFL
+182 IGNKPKIYFL
-192 CSPHNPSGRIWSQTE
+192 CSPHNPSGRIWSQAE
-207 LEAVADICL
+207 LEAVAEICL
-216 RHNVLMMVDEVHAEH
+216 RHQVLMMVDEVHAEH
-231 IIDGEFIS
+231 IIHGEFVS
-239 FLALEEHYRNNM
+239 FLALEERYRNNM

-271 IIPNPRIRA
+271 IIPHPQIRSR
-280 IFRAQLERNSITS
+280 FRARLEQNSITS
-293 PNMFGLWGIITA
+293 PNVFGLWGIITA
-305 YNECDD
+305 YNECDE
-311 WLAELNSYLRKNYNL
+311 WLTELNLYLRENYTLLARYFRENL
-326 LDDYFKQHLPCFK
+326 SDFQ
-339 VMPMNA
+339 VMPMDA
-345 SYLAWVNTAGSGMN
+345 SYLVWVNTKGSGMS
-359 ATDITKQWA
+359 ASEVTHRWA
-368 TEAGVIVE
+368 VEAGVIIE

-382 SDGESYVRIN
+382 SDGEEYVRIN
-392 IGTSHQLLKEAL
+392 IGTSRQLLGEAL
-404 NRLGIWA
+404 QRLGKWA
-411 EQHSQ
+411 QQQV

>member
-1 MLCCNDREALRLPTP
+1 MLSCKDREALRLPTP
-16 SAHERHSCFDELA
+16 SADLQPSRFDELA

-38 WDLNM
+38 WDM
-43 IENRFGPVPANSIP
+43 KVIESRFGPVPTDSIP

-70 VTRKFSEIISWGT
+70 VARKFSEIISWGT

-98 NFQARHHKVAVER
+98 NFQARHHKVTVER

-152 ERQGVKVIANSL
+152 ERQGVKVVANPL
-164 ALSNGRYQI
+164 ALSKGRYRI

-182 IANKPKVYFL
+182 IGNKPKIYFL
-192 CSPHNPSGRIWSQTE
+192 CSPHNPSGRIWSQAE

-216 RHNVLMMVDEVHAEH
+216 RHQVLMMIDEVHAEH
-231 IIDGEFIS
+231 IIHGEFVS
-239 FLALEEHYRNNM
+239 FLALEERYRNNM

-271 IIPNPRIRA
+271 IIPNPQIRSR
-280 IFRAQLERNSITS
+280 FRARLEQNSITS
-293 PNMFGLWGIITA
+293 PNVFGLWGIITA
-305 YNECDD
+305 YNECDE
-311 WLAELNSYLRKNYNL
+311 WLADLNLYLRENYALLARYFRENL
-326 LDDYFKQHLPCFK
+326 PDFQ
-339 VMPMNA
+339 VMPMDA
-345 SYLAWVNTAGSGMN
+345 SYLVWVNTKGSGMS
-359 ATDITKQWA
+359 ASEVTRRWA
-368 TEAGVIVE
+368 VEAGVIIE

-382 SDGESYVRIN
+382 SDGEEYVRIN
-392 IGTSHQLLKEAL
+392 IGTSRQLLGEAL
-404 NRLGIWA
+404 QRLGKWM
-411 EQHSQ
+411 QQQV